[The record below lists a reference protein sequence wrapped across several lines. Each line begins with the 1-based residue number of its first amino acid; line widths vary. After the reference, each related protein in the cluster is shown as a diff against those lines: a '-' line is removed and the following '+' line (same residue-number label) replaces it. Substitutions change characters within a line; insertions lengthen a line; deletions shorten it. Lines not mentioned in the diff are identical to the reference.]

1 MFWEHAVDKLQIG
14 DRLFARV
21 VIVVFFPEPVQIS
34 HILVDLFFGVG
45 FVFFEFAAF
54 QTLADLKRIRFRC
67 MNGLNGIGVFYTWC
81 LALNH
86 SLQSR
91 RPTSCS

>member
-34 HILVDLFFGVG
+34 HILVDLFFGVD
-45 FVFFEFAAF
+45 FVFFRVCRVPN
-54 QTLADLKRIRFRC
+54 LGGSKKDS
-67 MNGLNGIGVFYTWC
+67 V
-81 LALNH
+81 
-86 SLQSR
+86 
-91 RPTSCS
+91 